1 MRAANKTGIMA
12 ALAIIGL
19 LASTPGAAAAEA
31 AHTWRHGAILA
42 KSDSGFFFMVNHG
55 FAEKQGLKLEIV
67 QFRTDILAL
76 QALIAGEID
85 SFEGGPGGSMVAD
98 SRGGDLKVLGC
109 DWPGL
114 SYGIFTAKSINS
126 VADLKGKTF
135 AISAPAANPAVVAY
149 GILEKYGVPRSS
161 VHFANLG
168 GDLDRFKAVVA
179 GVAAGAIVS
188 NEYLPIAQKQGIKM
202 LIDAREA
209 LPDYVRQCIMSS
221 QKVLAAKHDDA
232 VKFMAAEIEAWHY
245 AVSHR
250 DETIKLT
257 RETANIKPDDPRPAF
272 VYDNALKT
280 HSVDPDL
287 SIPTEKLQW
296 MDEQLVKDGSLKQP
310 INLST
315 VIDPG
320 IRAQALAL
328 VKEKK

>member
-19 LASTPGAAAAEA
+19 LASAPGAVAAEA

-55 FAEKQGLKLEIV
+55 FAEKHGLKLEIV
-67 QFRTDILAL
+67 QFKTDILAL

-114 SYGIFTAKSINS
+114 TYGIFTQKSITS

-135 AISAPAANPAVVAY
+135 AISAPAANPAVVVY
-149 GILEKYGVPRSS
+149 GILEKYGVPKSS

-168 GDLDRFKAVVA
+168 GDLDRFKSVVA

-188 NEYLPIAQKQGIKM
+188 DEYQPIAQKQGIKM
-202 LIDAREA
+202 LLEAREA

-232 VKFMAAEIEAWHY
+232 VRFMAAEMEAWHY
-245 AVSHR
+245 AVTHR
-250 DETIKLT
+250 DETLKLT

-272 VYDNALKT
+272 VYDSALKS

-287 SIPTEKLQW
+287 SIPTKKLQW
-296 MDEQLVKDGSLKQP
+296 MDEQLVKEGSLKQP
-310 INLST
+310 IDLST
-315 VIDPG
+315 VVDPS
-320 IRAQALAL
+320 IRAQALTLA
-328 VKEKK
+328 KTK

>member
-1 MRAANKTGIMA
+1 MRAANKIRILG
-12 ALAIIGL
+12 ALAVAGL
-19 LASTPGAAAAEA
+19 LASAPAGARAAET

-55 FAEKQGLKLEIV
+55 FAAKQGLKLQIV

-85 SFEGGPGGSMVAD
+85 SFEGGPGGSMIAD
-98 SRGGDLKVLGC
+98 SNGGDLKILGC

-114 SYGIFTAKSINS
+114 SYGIFTQQNINS

-149 GILEKYGVPRSS
+149 GILEKYGVPPSA

-188 NEYLPIAQKQGIKM
+188 DEYEPIAKKQGIKM
-202 LIDAREA
+202 LISARAA
-209 LPDYVRQCIMSS
+209 LPDYVRQCIMTS
-221 QKVLAAKHDDA
+221 QKVLAAKKDDA
-232 VKFMAAEIEAWHY
+232 VRFMAAEIEAWHY
-245 AVSHR
+245 AVAHR
-250 DETIKLT
+250 DATLALT
-257 RETANIKPDDPRPAF
+257 RETANIKPDDPRPEF
-272 VYDNALKT
+272 VYDDALRS
-280 HSVDPDL
+280 HAVDPDL
-287 SIPTEKLQW
+287 SIPTKKLQW
-296 MDEQLVKDGSLKQP
+296 MEEQLVKDGNLKQP
-310 INLST
+310 IDVST
-315 VIDPG
+315 VIDPT

-328 VKEKK
+328 VKAK